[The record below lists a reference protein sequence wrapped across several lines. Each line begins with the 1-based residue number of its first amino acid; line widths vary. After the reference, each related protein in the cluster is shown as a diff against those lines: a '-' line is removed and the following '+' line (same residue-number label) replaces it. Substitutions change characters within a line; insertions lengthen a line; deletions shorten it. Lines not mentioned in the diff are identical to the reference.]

1 MRSLLTF
8 LLAVTLT
15 GACSSSK
22 PGTNPR
28 PDSTRV
34 PRPRVVRETVTV
46 RDPDLERRLSRLE
59 LRVLEK
65 EAQVEE
71 LETRLND
78 ARDEVVR
85 TMAKLQTQA
94 SRAEAASAIAEADV
108 AIQSLRLAEGSRQ
121 LQELSQATHFQQQ
134 GTDEFNKQNYAGAL
148 YLANQAKSSAL
159 AGRTR
164 LSSRN
169 GSARPGETQF
179 AVPVRLKIA
188 SRGNVREGPGTNFDV
203 AFAVEQ
209 GVGLIAFSYLEDW
222 IRVSD
227 DSGRSGW
234 IFRTLIAR
242 P

>member
-1 MRSLLTF
+1 M
-8 LLAVTLT
+8 AAALT
-15 GACSSSK
+15 GACSSSN
-22 PGTNPR
+22 PSTNPR
-28 PDSTRV
+28 PDSGTSS
-34 PRPRVVRETVTV
+34 RPRVLRETVTV

-65 EAQVEE
+65 EAQLEE

-108 AIQSLRLAEGSRQ
+108 AIQSLRSADGSRQ
-121 LQELSQATHFQQQ
+121 LQELSQASQFQQQ

-164 LSSRN
+164 LSNRN
-169 GSARPGETQF
+169 GSTRPGETQF
-179 AVPVRLKIA
+179 AVPVRLKVA
-188 SRGNVREGPGTNFDV
+188 SRGNVREGPGTNFSV

-209 GVGLIAFSYLEDW
+209 GIGLTAFSYLEDW

-227 DSGRSGW
+227 DGGRSGW